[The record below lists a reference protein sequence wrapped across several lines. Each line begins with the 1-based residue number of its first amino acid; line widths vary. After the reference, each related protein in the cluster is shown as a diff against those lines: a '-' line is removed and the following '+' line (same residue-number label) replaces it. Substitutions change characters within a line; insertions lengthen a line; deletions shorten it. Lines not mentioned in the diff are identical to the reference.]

1 MYKKRLLLVMV
12 LVVAVGLSGCSSL
25 LSFFRKPATLEVKPG
40 AEVEVAVDAEVE
52 LEAVL
57 KDKKGKE
64 VTVKAA
70 DIKWTIEDVEEAEGS
85 TDETE
90 EPDPVAELS
99 AATGK
104 KVKVTGLRVGEAT
117 VTVAYDKLEATVT
130 VTVAEPEPVLPLVE
144 DIEVDKDTFFSAAY
158 KSLPSNED
166 LPLYFIKGGGS
177 DMVFLDGTLK
187 LLGGRFTIG
196 MPNDHIDTGVKDVSR
211 ISFDELEGELDLSKP
226 FKITIEFT
234 EAGRSDGGDLTAKV
248 FIVYIDNNTT
258 SKDCTPHDYDS
269 RIISYTMQELVGLI
283 DDVSGIGVIEK
294 SFGGIGTNKSF
305 LQFRTESNSYI
316 VIESFAIEY
325 VEDEQ

>member
-90 EPDPVAELS
+90 EPGPVAKLS

-117 VTVAYDKLEATVT
+117 VTVAYDKLKATVT
-130 VTVAEPEPVLPLVE
+130 VTVTE
-144 DIEVDKDTFFSAAY
+144 
-158 KSLPSNED
+158 
-166 LPLYFIKGGGS
+166 GGS
-177 DMVFLDGTLK
+177 EE
-187 LLGGRFTIG
+187 
-196 MPNDHIDTGVKDVSR
+196 P
-211 ISFDELEGELDLSKP
+211 
-226 FKITIEFT
+226 
-234 EAGRSDGGDLTAKV
+234 
-248 FIVYIDNNTT
+248 
-258 SKDCTPHDYDS
+258 
-269 RIISYTMQELVGLI
+269 
-283 DDVSGIGVIEK
+283 
-294 SFGGIGTNKSF
+294 
-305 LQFRTESNSYI
+305 
-316 VIESFAIEY
+316 
-325 VEDEQ
+325 

>member
-90 EPDPVAELS
+90 EPGPVAKLS

-117 VTVAYDKLEATVT
+117 VTVAYDKLKAPVTVT
-130 VTVAEPEPVLPLVE
+130 VTEEGPEEPEEPGEPLAFPLFE
-144 DIEVDKDTFFSAAY
+144 DFSAESVDHFFSADY
-158 KSLPSNED
+158 KALPGTTK
-166 LPLYFIKGGGS
+166 PLYVATSGQTK
-177 DMVFLDGTLK
+177 MELQDGKLK
-187 LLGGRFTIG
+187 LGNARFTIG
-196 MPNDHIDTGVKDVSR
+196 MSRDKEDETTADDQEAGGV
-211 ISFDELEGELDLSKP
+211 LDLTK
-226 FKITIEFT
+226 KYRITIEYTAT
-234 EAGRSDGGDLTAKV
+234 EGTDTKEFQV
-248 FIVYIDNNTT
+248 FVDNNT
-258 SKDCTPHDYDS
+258 SKAGNSMHGNPS
-269 RIISYTMQELVGLI
+269 RIYKSALKDLPESPIVFEAEL
-283 DDVSGIGVIEK
+283 
-294 SFGGIGTNKSF
+294 GTATSF
-305 LQFRTESNSYI
+305 LQFRQESDSAI
-316 VIESFAIEY
+316 WIDSIKIEY
-325 VEDEQ
+325 VDGE

>member
-1 MYKKRLLLVMV
+1 MYKRRLLLVLV
-12 LVVAVGLSGCSSL
+12 LVMAVGLSGCSSL

-90 EPDPVAELS
+90 EPGPVAKLS

-130 VTVAEPEPVLPLVE
+130 VTVTEEGPEEPEEPEEPGEPGEPLAFPLFE
-144 DIEVDKDTFFSAAY
+144 DFSAESVDHFFSADY
-158 KSLPSNED
+158 KALPGTTM
-166 LPLYFIKGGGS
+166 PLYVATSGQTK
-177 DMVFLDGTLK
+177 MELQDGKLK
-187 LLGGRFTIG
+187 LGDARFAIG
-196 MPNDHIDTGVKDVSR
+196 MSRDKEDKTTADDQEAGGV
-211 ISFDELEGELDLSKP
+211 LDLTK
-226 FKITIEFT
+226 KYRITIEYTAT
-234 EAGRSDGGDLTAKV
+234 EGTDTKEFQV
-248 FIVYIDNNTT
+248 FVDNNT
-258 SKDCTPHDYDS
+258 SSAGDSMHGNPS
-269 RIISYTMQELVGLI
+269 RIYKSALKDLPESPIVFEAEL
-283 DDVSGIGVIEK
+283 
-294 SFGGIGTNKSF
+294 GTATSF
-305 LQFRTESNSYI
+305 LQFRQEKDSAIWIDSI
-316 VIESFAIEY
+316 KIEY
-325 VEDEQ
+325 VDGE

>member
-90 EPDPVAELS
+90 EPGPVAKLS

-117 VTVAYDKLEATVT
+117 VTVAYDKLKATVT
-130 VTVAEPEPVLPLVE
+130 VTVTEEGPEEPEEPGEPLAFPLFE
-144 DIEVDKDTFFSAAY
+144 DFSAESVDHFFSADY
-158 KSLPSNED
+158 KALPGTTK
-166 LPLYFIKGGGS
+166 PLYVATSGQTK
-177 DMVFLDGTLK
+177 MELQDGKLK
-187 LLGGRFTIG
+187 LGDARFTIG
-196 MPNDHIDTGVKDVSR
+196 MSRDKEDETTADDQEAGGV
-211 ISFDELEGELDLSKP
+211 LDLTK
-226 FKITIEFT
+226 KYRITIEYTAT
-234 EAGRSDGGDLTAKV
+234 EGTDTKEFQV
-248 FIVYIDNNTT
+248 FVDNNTFKAGN
-258 SKDCTPHDYDS
+258 SMHGNPS
-269 RIISYTMQELVGLI
+269 RIYKSALKDLPESPIVFEAEL
-283 DDVSGIGVIEK
+283 
-294 SFGGIGTNKSF
+294 GTATSF
-305 LQFRTESNSYI
+305 LQFRQESASAI
-316 VIESFAIEY
+316 WIDSIKIEY
-325 VEDEQ
+325 VDGE

>member
-90 EPDPVAELS
+90 EPGPVAKLS

-117 VTVAYDKLEATVT
+117 VTVAYDKLKAPVTVT
-130 VTVAEPEPVLPLVE
+130 VTEEGPEEPEEPGEPLAFPLFE
-144 DIEVDKDTFFSAAY
+144 DFSAESVDHFFSADY
-158 KSLPSNED
+158 KALPGTTK
-166 LPLYFIKGGGS
+166 PLYVATSGQSK
-177 DMVFLDGTLK
+177 MELQDGKLK
-187 LLGGRFTIG
+187 LGDARFAIG
-196 MPNDHIDTGVKDVSR
+196 MSRSSETTADDQEAGGV
-211 ISFDELEGELDLSKP
+211 LDLTK
-226 FKITIEFT
+226 KYRITIEYTAT
-234 EAGRSDGGDLTAKV
+234 EGTDTKEFQV
-248 FIVYIDNNTT
+248 FVDNNT
-258 SKDCTPHDYDS
+258 SSAGDSMHGNPS
-269 RIISYTMQELVGLI
+269 RIYKSALKDLPESPIVFEAEL
-283 DDVSGIGVIEK
+283 
-294 SFGGIGTNKSF
+294 GTATSF
-305 LQFRTESNSYI
+305 LQFRQESASAI
-316 VIESFAIEY
+316 WIDSIKIEY
-325 VEDEQ
+325 VDGE

>member
-90 EPDPVAELS
+90 EPGPVAKLS

-104 KVKVTGLRVGEAT
+104 KVKVTGLRVGKAT

-158 KSLPSNED
+158 KSLPSD
-166 LPLYFIKGGGS
+166 PDKPLYHITASGDDITF
-177 DMVFLDGTLK
+177 DNGTLK
-187 LLGGRFTIG
+187 LLGARFTIG
-196 MPNDHIDTGVKDVSR
+196 MPADHKSTAEISDV
-211 ISFDELEGELDLSKP
+211 DDLAGELDLSEP
-226 FKITIEFT
+226 WKITIVFT
-234 EAGRSDGGDLTAKV
+234 EAGRTDSDDLSGKD
-248 FIVYIDNNTT
+248 FYVYLDNNTT
-258 SKDCTPHDYDS
+258 SSSNTPHSFDS
-269 RIISYTMQELVGLI
+269 RIVNLSMAQLVDLI
-283 DDVSGIGVIEK
+283 DEESGVGVIEK
-294 SFGGIGTNKSF
+294 EFTEKGTAKSF

-316 VIESFAIEY
+316 VIESFTIEY
-325 VEDEQ
+325 VEQ

>member
-70 DIKWTIEDVEEAEGS
+70 DIKWTIENVEEAEGS

-90 EPDPVAELS
+90 EPGPVAKLS

-117 VTVAYDKLEATVT
+117 VTVAYDKLKAPVTVT
-130 VTVAEPEPVLPLVE
+130 VTEEGPEEPEEPGEPLAFPLFE
-144 DIEVDKDTFFSAAY
+144 DFSAESVDHFFSADY
-158 KSLPSNED
+158 KALPGTTK
-166 LPLYFIKGGGS
+166 PLYVATSGQTK
-177 DMVFLDGTLK
+177 MELQDGKLK
-187 LLGGRFTIG
+187 LGNARFTIG
-196 MPNDHIDTGVKDVSR
+196 MSRDKEDETTADDQEAGGV
-211 ISFDELEGELDLSKP
+211 LDLTK
-226 FKITIEFT
+226 KYRITIEYTAT
-234 EAGRSDGGDLTAKV
+234 EGTDTKEFQV
-248 FIVYIDNNTT
+248 FVDNNT
-258 SKDCTPHDYDS
+258 SKAGNSMHGNPS
-269 RIISYTMQELVGLI
+269 RIYKSALKDLPESPIVFEAEL
-283 DDVSGIGVIEK
+283 
-294 SFGGIGTNKSF
+294 GTATSF
-305 LQFRTESNSYI
+305 LQFRQESDSAI
-316 VIESFAIEY
+316 WIDSIKIEY
-325 VEDEQ
+325 VDGE